1 MEELIFGRLT
11 LREIPYDNPIIMATL
26 GGSTMLLLC
35 IAFLIWYHGKWSYLW
50 KEWFTSVD
58 HKRIGIMYVVLALV
72 MLLRGFADALLMRTQ
87 QALAEGSAQG
97 YLPPDHY
104 NQIFSAHGTIMI
116 IFVAMPFFIGLMNII
131 VPLQIGAR
139 DVAYPFL
146 NSVSFWLTA
155 SSAALVMLSLGLG
168 NFSHAGW
175 SGYPPLSEKHY
186 SPGPGVDYWIWGL
199 QLGGVGTLMT
209 GINFFVTIL
218 RLRAPG
224 MTLMKM
230 PIFSW
235 TILVTNVLIMLA
247 FPVLTVVLA
256 LLALDRYTGMHFF
269 TNHGGGNLMMFTNLF
284 WIWGHPEVYIVIL
297 PAFGIYSEVAATFSK
312 KRLFGYTSMVYASV
326 AIATLSF
333 VVWLHHFFT
342 MGAGANVNAFFGIAT
357 MVIAIPTG
365 VKVFNW
371 LFTFYRGRIEFTT
384 PVLWTLGFIVTFCI
398 GGMTGVLLA
407 VPGADFELHNSE
419 FLIAHFHNMLIPGAL
434 FGYFAGYAYWFPKVF
449 GFKLDET
456 WGKRAFWLWIV
467 GFYLA
472 FMPLYALGF
481 MGMPRRLIHYDNFHW
496 QPYLVVAL
504 SGTLIIFGGILCQIL
519 QLTLSIRNRTRL
531 RDETGDPWDGRTLEW
546 STASPPPAYNFARI
560 PQIHT
565 RDAFHSMK
573 KQAHRTEEIDYGA
586 ILLPRSSS
594 LGPIMGG
601 LTFVLGFSLVWY
613 LWWSAI
619 LALAGL
625 IGCVIARSW
634 NEHTEEELSAQEVL
648 AIETALH
655 RPGTSAS
662 FAEKPLPIQNL
673 TFERSL
679 LP

>member
-1 MEELIFGRLT
+1 MIFGRLSFS
-11 LREIPYDNPIIMATL
+11 EIPYDNPIIMATL

-35 IAFLIWYHGKWSYLW
+35 ITFLIWYHRKWSYLW
-50 KEWFTSVD
+50 NEWFTSVD
-58 HKRIGIMYVVLALV
+58 HKRIGVMYVVLAMI
-72 MLLRGFADALLMRTQ
+72 MLLRGFVDALLMRTQ

-97 YLPPDHY
+97 YLPPEHY

-116 IFVAMPFFIGLMNII
+116 IFVAMPFFIGLMNIV

-155 SSAALVMLSLGLG
+155 ASAALVMLSLGLG

-175 SGYPPLSEKHY
+175 SGYPPLSERHY

-247 FPVLTVVLA
+247 FPALTVVLA
-256 LLALDRYTGMHFF
+256 LLALDRYMGMHFF
-269 TNHGGGNLMMFTNLF
+269 TNFGGGNLMMFTNLF

-297 PAFGIYSEVAATFSK
+297 PAFGIYSEVVATFSK
-312 KRLFGYTSMVYASV
+312 KRLFGYASMVYASV
-326 AIATLSF
+326 AIAVLSF
-333 VVWLHHFFT
+333 MVWLHHFFT

-357 MVIAIPTG
+357 MIIAIPTG

-371 LFTFYRGRIEFTT
+371 IFTFYRGRIEFTT
-384 PVLWTLGFIVTFCI
+384 PVLWTIGFIVTFCI

-481 MGMPRRLIHYDNFHW
+481 MGMPRRLIHYDNAHW

-519 QLTLSIRNRTRL
+519 QLTLSIRNRTQL
-531 RDETGDPWDGRTLEW
+531 RDTSGDPWDGRTLEW
-546 STASPPPAYNFARI
+546 SIPSPAPAYNFAKI
-560 PQIHT
+560 PQIQE
-565 RDAFHSMK
+565 RDAFHFIK
-573 KQAHRTEEIDYGA
+573 KHKQQTKDNHYEA
-586 ILLPRSSS
+586 IMLPRSSS

-601 LTFVLGFSLVWY
+601 LTFILGFSLVWY

-625 IGCVIARSW
+625 MGCVIAYSW
-634 NEHTEEELSAQEVL
+634 NEHTEDELSAQEIQ
-648 AIETALH
+648 AIEANLRLSNH
-655 RPGTSAS
+655 H
-662 FAEKPLPIQNL
+662 LP
-673 TFERSL
+673 
-679 LP
+679 